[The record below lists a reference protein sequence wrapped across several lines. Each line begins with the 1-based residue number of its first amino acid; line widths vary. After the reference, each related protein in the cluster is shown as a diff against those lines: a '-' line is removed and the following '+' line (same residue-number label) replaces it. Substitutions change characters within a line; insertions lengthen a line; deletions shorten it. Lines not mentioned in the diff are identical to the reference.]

1 MLDGTLFFVKSA
13 RYGKPD
19 KILPG
24 FFMFSSCFITGDF
37 ITLTWEVPP
46 DIH

>member
-19 KILPG
+19 KDFVRL
-24 FFMFSSCFITGDF
+24 FISIPVHFTAS
-37 ITLTWEVPP
+37 
-46 DIH
+46 

>member
-19 KILPG
+19 K
-24 FFMFSSCFITGDF
+24 DF
-37 ITLTWEVPP
+37 ARLFYAFLLYFKEI
-46 DIH
+46 